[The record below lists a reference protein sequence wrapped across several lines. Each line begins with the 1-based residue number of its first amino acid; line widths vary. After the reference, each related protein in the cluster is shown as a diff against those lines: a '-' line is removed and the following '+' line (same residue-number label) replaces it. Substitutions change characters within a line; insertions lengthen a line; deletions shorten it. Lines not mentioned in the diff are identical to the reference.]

1 MSDSVRIKF
10 TLGFGLICVG
20 LLYFFAGGYANV
32 RKGVVDTG
40 PYDSYRIPTKEEK
53 CITDNDFKLCETI
66 YHYNVENKD
75 YICDRTS
82 EIKNK
87 NNIIVS
93 YDSKNPIVCKVIDK
107 VTYDEKIPQKYYTVM
122 ISFVVV
128 GSILFTLSVIESS
141 KEKKNSN

>member
-1 MSDSVRIKF
+1 MSNSVRTKF

-20 LLYFFAGGYANV
+20 LLYFFGAGYANV

-40 PYDSYRIPTKEEK
+40 PYDSYSIPTIEEK
-53 CITDNDFKLCETI
+53 CISDNDFKLCEAI
-66 YHYNVENKD
+66 YHYTVKNRD
-75 YICDRTS
+75 YICERTS

-93 YDSKNPIVCKVIDK
+93 YDSNDPMKCKVIDK